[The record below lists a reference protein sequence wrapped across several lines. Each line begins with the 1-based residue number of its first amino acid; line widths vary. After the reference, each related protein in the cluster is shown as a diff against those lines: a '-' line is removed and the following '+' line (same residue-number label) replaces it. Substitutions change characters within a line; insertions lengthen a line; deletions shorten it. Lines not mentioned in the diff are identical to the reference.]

1 MKKLKVTFLIVI
13 CSLTNFY
20 FCQQLQNAPN
30 SLLLNSINPN
40 SPPSVEMLFENFKNL
55 LSNPDSTLNH
65 EKINAQRWMRYS
77 LPKYNISNSNQY
89 SLDEYSEAIKSLYS
103 SPLNCGQND
112 QANWISDGPTSIP
125 DTSQQKNGWVDA
137 IYNNPL
143 NTNVFLLGTRTS
155 GIFRTTDSGN
165 NWSCVTDNLSFPVL
179 GIQQIIAAPNNP
191 NYILAITGT
200 QYIKGGVIYSNDGG
214 ITWNECTQTLPQFT
228 WLDFHPTIPGLVFA
242 STNENVMYSQDYGLS
257 WQSLGWPPSFNSQ
270 FRLLFK
276 IIVLENKFFVT
287 TRYLYG
293 LESYLFRGDFTVS
306 ATGLSNQWSSAL
318 NDNFASGET
327 VTFVDF
333 SNKIG
338 NRFYLQV
345 KSTTNKR
352 TFKTM
357 DMGNSFSLLNFPVEI
372 GTFWKNELIA
382 SPNNPNAFYWGQIGY
397 MRRYN
402 EINGTAVQIVNAAT
416 NPGHHNDYRCS
427 HILNISGVD
436 RISFGNDGGAAI
448 VFDGLASNPKISS
461 INGNISINLLHAFD
475 IHEPTGRIAYAF
487 QDHAMKYRNADMT
500 YSDDFL
506 WEGSAA
512 LIQQLYPNGIVGENA
527 YTFIQDKDELNHPIV
542 NGILG
547 TPGECYLGG
556 YFITYRHFPDRFARG
571 LNAISSEPYG
581 KVAMNRG
588 ENISEESNI
597 LMSKGIGPVAIC
609 ERNPNYI
616 YAADNVPGDNVN
628 KFYRSLDDGLTWE
641 SLTNST
647 VTLSQGTYNL
657 SQQLT
662 WNVIRALAVDPYDGN
677 IVYCGIGGTHVY
689 NNSIT
694 DQRFRVI
701 KSNDGGLTFTDF
713 SEGLP
718 ALPIERLLTIEST
731 NGLMFC
737 ATSVGVYY
745 RTNTMSQWECFSKN
759 LPKVEITGIK
769 YDYCNNTLYVSTY
782 GRGMWKTEVNLG
794 VSSDFSDLITVNTI
808 WNTNKVLTDNLIIKA
823 GATLTIN
830 STVKVYTGKK
840 IIIEPKARLILD
852 GGILTSFCGDYW
864 QGIEVWGNSNLTQ
877 TAANQGT
884 VILKNGATIEYARE
898 AIQVWKYNDWSKTG
912 GIIDASN
919 SYFKNN
925 WRSIA
930 YYPYHS
936 YSPVS
941 GNEYPN
947 KGRITNCE
955 FTWDDNFLNINGV
968 APAITMNHVN
978 GVVIGG
984 CDFIDNRTTI
994 VNPHQRPNGIYTI
1007 DAGYKVVGRNIG
1019 GLNTPVHHDYSETN
1033 YDVCK
1038 FKNLQHG
1045 VYAMNSNSQFTVTV
1059 DHCKFEDM
1067 IYGVRLSSVDNALIT
1082 RNKFDFTLTHPTD
1095 ITVMHELVFDKC
1107 TGYKAEGNK
1116 FNSQIP
1122 SAPIEGTLVY
1132 NSGVS
1137 QNRIYRNDYTNV
1149 MTGNYSNGQNTNDM
1163 GGTNAPSGLQFLCN
1177 DHLNNQNFDEYVF
1190 TFPNANGNGQ
1200 GIRLKQGSS
1209 AESAGNTLSSNL
1221 NPLQGKANIKSDD
1234 FDNIIY
1240 FVGSGNNQ
1248 IPSVIGGVGTQLS
1261 FQNNGCLSTFSNTIV
1276 IQQKSILSPTVK
1288 SELIAELQSIGTQQL
1303 EKAIELDNLLQ
1314 TGDSPY
1320 LHELVANLTP
1330 YNKQFVR
1337 SELSANSPYLSELL
1351 LKEVGDKT
1359 PGIYPHAW
1367 YKDLILANIEV
1378 AQTKTFIDYLISKN
1392 VPLPFGLINQINEQ
1406 KLITTTQRGE
1416 KIDFLTDLNTR
1427 KTVILDLLIQNEL
1440 SDTVEID
1447 WQAYNNWITQRE
1459 DIICKS
1465 QMADMHLGK
1474 GEIIQ
1479 CNEKLDYIDVHINE
1493 FMMDEIKQE
1502 MSDYS
1507 TFKKYVLTFVNEDGI
1522 IESLDSTQIEQLE
1535 YIANNFSGKSAV
1547 QARNLLCFHVGLCED
1562 IEVVYATPNNAK
1574 SAQATNES
1582 SEESA
1587 YTINQTLK
1595 VIPNP
1600 NNGEFKLVMPENCT
1614 IQNLQIIDIHG
1625 KEILFETIEDN
1636 GEYLKLKMEN
1646 TSTGIYTLKTNCSDG
1661 SVFVT
1666 RLLIK

>member
-1 MKKLKVTFLIVI
+1 MKIKLSFCAFFYALTSVCQTNPWLPPFEMNHDYDVIEPFNALGMTCTENLPDYNNYYNRYNFYKDNYNEHPTVTIGLNFNIWQKNDGSGNWTNDASSIARLYQVVEWMNSHYQNNIAPSDPINGIVDYPTTKIKFEINQIYFYQNSNLWSSSNSFALNNAAFSAHPSSKSFLNIHITGGYYMGASGFANIPSHNLSMDHYVVTFNNEAIPEGDWAFAGHL
-13 CSLTNFY
+13 CHELGH
-20 FCQQLQNAPN
+20 
-30 SLLLNSINPN
+30 
-40 SPPSVEMLFENFKNL
+40 NL
-55 LSNPDSTLNH
+55 GLDHTYNGANCNQSDPDYLSDIHNYGPCPHAGGWSCDP
-65 EKINAQRWMRYS
+65 Y
-77 LPKYNISNSNQY
+77 SNSNTCTNNMMGGTNGGFYFSPMQIQRMHR
-89 SLDEYSEAIKSLYS
+89 SLALS
-103 SPLNCGQND
+103 SIRKYVKCENFPTENYVE
-112 QANWISDGPTSIP
+112 IS
-125 DTSQQKNGWVDA
+125 
-137 IYNNPL
+137 
-143 NTNVFLLGTRTS
+143 
-155 GIFRTTDSGN
+155 
-165 NWSCVTDNLSFPVL
+165 
-179 GIQQIIAAPNNP
+179 
-191 NYILAITGT
+191 
-200 QYIKGGVIYSNDGG
+200 
-214 ITWNECTQTLPQFT
+214 
-228 WLDFHPTIPGLVFA
+228 
-242 STNENVMYSQDYGLS
+242 
-257 WQSLGWPPSFNSQ
+257 
-270 FRLLFK
+270 
-276 IIVLENKFFVT
+276 
-287 TRYLYG
+287 
-293 LESYLFRGDFTVS
+293 
-306 ATGLSNQWSSAL
+306 SNQTW
-318 NDNFASGET
+318 
-327 VTFVDF
+327 DF
-333 SNKIG
+333 
-338 NRFYLQV
+338 
-345 KSTTNKR
+345 
-352 TFKTM
+352 
-357 DMGNSFSLLNFPVEI
+357 
-372 GTFWKNELIA
+372 
-382 SPNNPNAFYWGQIGY
+382 
-397 MRRYN
+397 
-402 EINGTAVQIVNAAT
+402 
-416 NPGHHNDYRCS
+416 
-427 HILNISGVD
+427 NI
-436 RISFGNDGGAAI
+436 
-448 VFDGLASNPKISS
+448 
-461 INGNISINLLHAFD
+461 
-475 IHEPTGRIAYAF
+475 
-487 QDHAMKYRNADMT
+487 
-500 YSDDFL
+500 
-506 WEGSAA
+506 
-512 LIQQLYPNGIVGENA
+512 
-527 YTFIQDKDELNHPIV
+527 
-542 NGILG
+542 
-547 TPGECYLGG
+547 
-556 YFITYRHFPDRFARG
+556 
-571 LNAISSEPYG
+571 
-581 KVAMNRG
+581 
-588 ENISEESNI
+588 
-597 LMSKGIGPVAIC
+597 
-609 ERNPNYI
+609 
-616 YAADNVPGDNVN
+616 
-628 KFYRSLDDGLTWE
+628 KFY
-641 SLTNST
+641 
-647 VTLSQGTYNL
+647 
-657 SQQLT
+657 
-662 WNVIRALAVDPYDGN
+662 
-677 IVYCGIGGTHVY
+677 
-689 NNSIT
+689 NSI
-694 DQRFRVI
+694 RV
-701 KSNDGGLTFTDF
+701 
-713 SEGLP
+713 
-718 ALPIERLLTIEST
+718 
-731 NGLMFC
+731 
-737 ATSVGVYY
+737 
-745 RTNTMSQWECFSKN
+745 
-759 LPKVEITGIK
+759 
-769 YDYCNNTLYVSTY
+769 
-782 GRGMWKTEVNLG
+782 
-794 VSSDFSDLITVNTI
+794 
-808 WNTNKVLTDNLIIKA
+808 KA
-823 GATLTIN
+823 GNTLTIMC
-830 STVKVYTGKK
+830 KVVMSPGLN
-840 IIIEPKARLILD
+840 IIVEPGAKLILD
-852 GGILTSFCGDYW
+852 GGVISTECNEYW
-864 QGIEVWGNSNLTQ
+864 GGIQVYGNSNLTQ

-912 GIIDASN
+912 GIIEATN

-955 FTWDDNFLNINGV
+955 FTWDDDFIDINGV

-978 GVVIGG
+978 GVLISGS
-984 CDFIDNRTTI
+984 DFIDNRTTI

-1200 GIRLKQGSS
+1200 GIRLRQGSVLVP
-1209 AESAGNTLSSNL
+1209 AGNTFSANL
-1221 NPLQGKANIKSDD
+1221 NPVQGKANIKSDD
-1234 FDNIIY
+1234 FDNILY
-1240 FVGSGNNQ
+1240 FKGIGLNE
-1248 IPSVIGGVGTQLS
+1248 IPTVIGGVGTQNS
-1261 FQNNGCLSTFSNTIV
+1261 AARTCPSNFTNIIV
-1276 IQQKSILSPTVK
+1276 VQQKSILSPTVK
-1288 SELIAELQSIGTQQL
+1288 SELIGELQSIGTQQL

-1378 AQTKTFIDYLISKN
+1378 AQTKTFIDYLNSKN
-1392 VPLPFGLINQINEQ
+1392 VPLPSGLINQINEQ

-1440 SDTVEID
+1440 SDSVEID
-1447 WQAYNNWITQRE
+1447 WQAYKNWITQRE

-1522 IESLDSTQIEQLE
+1522 IESLDSTQIQQLE

-1547 QARNLLCFHVGLCED
+1547 QARNLLCFHAGLCED
-1562 IEVVYATPNNAK
+1562 IEVIYSTPNNVK

-1582 SEESA
+1582 SEQSA
-1587 YTINQTLK
+1587 YIINQTLK

-1625 KEILFETIEDN
+1625 KEIIFETIENN

-1661 SVFVT
+1661 SVFIT